1 MNPLEALLRPTVRAL
16 NDTIAETTP
25 ARELCRELAG
35 TTATVRLR
43 GTAIAMTFEV
53 GTDGLALVPGAADDP
68 DIAITGAL
76 PDFVRVL
83 GGAEE
88 DAIRDGSLELLGD
101 AERAAAFRRLLR
113 YARPDAEERLARV
126 VGDTAASAAGRLAR
140 RIGRWARGAR
150 ETMTENT
157 REYLQEERHVVPTR
171 YEVDDFGGD
180 VDRLRDD
187 VDRLAARI
195 ERLEGGA

>member
-1 MNPLEALLRPTVRAL
+1 MNPLEALLRPTARVL

-25 ARELCRELAG
+25 ARDLCHELAG
-35 TTATVRLR
+35 TRATVRLR
-43 GTAIAMTFEV
+43 GTTIAMTFEIDA
-53 GTDGLALVPGAADDP
+53 DGLTLAPGAADDP

-83 GGAEE
+83 GGGEE

-101 AERAAAFRRLLR
+101 AERAAAFRQLLR
-113 YARPDAEERLARV
+113 YARPDAEEQLARV
-126 VGDTAASAAGRLAR
+126 VGDGAANAAGRFAR
-140 RIGRWARGAR
+140 RLNRWARGAHR
-150 ETMTENT
+150 TMTDNV
-157 REYLQEERHVVPTR
+157 REYLQEERHAVPTHHD
-171 YEVDDFGGD
+171 VDAFGSD

-195 ERLEGGA
+195 EQLEGRA

>member
-1 MNPLEALLRPTVRAL
+1 MNPLEALLRPTARVL
-16 NDTIAETTP
+16 NDTIADTTP

-35 TTATVRLR
+35 TRATVRLR
-43 GTAIAMTFEV
+43 GTTVAVTFEV
-53 GTDGLALVPGAADDP
+53 GDDGLALVPGAADDP

-83 GGAEE
+83 AGSEE
-88 DAIRDGSLELLGD
+88 DAIRDGSLELRGD

-113 YARPDAEERLARV
+113 YARPDAEEHLSRV
-126 VGDTAASAAGRLAR
+126 VGDSTAHAAGRFAR
-140 RIGRWARGAR
+140 RLGRWARGAR
-150 ETMTENT
+150 ETMTDNV
-157 REYLQEERHVVPTR
+157 REYLQEERRVVPTR
-171 YEVDDFGGD
+171 YDVEDFGGD

-195 ERLEGGA
+195 QRLEGGA

>member
-1 MNPLEALLRPTVRAL
+1 MNPLEALLRPTARVL
-16 NDTIAETTP
+16 NDTIAGTTP
-25 ARELCRELAG
+25 ARDLCRELAG

-53 GTDGLALVPGAADDP
+53 DADGLTLAPGAADEP
-68 DIAITGAL
+68 DISITGAL

-83 GGAEE
+83 GGGEE

-101 AERAAAFRRLLR
+101 AERAAAFRQLLR
-113 YARPDAEERLARV
+113 YARPDAEEHLSRV
-126 VGDTAASAAGRLAR
+126 VGDSAANAAGRFAR
-140 RIGRWARGAR
+140 RLGRWARGAR
-150 ETMTENT
+150 ETMTDNV
-157 REYLQEERHVVPTR
+157 REYLQEERRMVPTR
-171 YEVDDFGGD
+171 YDIEDFGSD

-195 ERLEGGA
+195 GRLEGGA